1 MRDTELT
8 MSNLQSLAIP
18 INANLGATDSTAVV
32 PVAAADSG
40 YAPGQGM
47 VWKVAILEAT
57 TPTPIQVEGKFLAEL
72 QFSLDAGST
81 WQIDQGVEMV
91 IARDPAL
98 PDPCLPA
105 SGKARNAVAIGR
117 PLQDQADPKNV
128 RYKTVYTTAGR
139 VSGDVAATVKV
150 LSFLGGPGDW
160 TGD

>member
-1 MRDTELT
+1 
-8 MSNLQSLAIP
+8 MSNLQSLAVP
-18 INANLGATDSTAVV
+18 VGANLGATDSAVVV

-40 YAPGQGM
+40 YSPSQGM

-57 TPTPIQVEGKFLAEL
+57 ATPIQVEGKFLAEL

-81 WQIDQGVEMV
+81 WQTDQGVEMV
-91 IARDPAL
+91 IAANPAT

-128 RYKTVYTTAGR
+128 RYKTVYTTTGR
-139 VSGDVAATVKV
+139 VGGDGAATVKV
-150 LSFLGGPGDW
+150 TSFLGGPGDW